1 MPLFEYECKQCGKRI
16 EFLER
21 GSGSRCHVCPHCG
34 SKSLQKLISTFS
46 AGRSDST
53 SDGGASCPTGTCP
66 LG

>member
-1 MPLFEYECKQCGKRI
+1 MPLFEYECKKCGKRV
-16 EFLER
+16 EFLDR
-21 GSGSRCHVCPHCG
+21 GSRSSHHVCPNCG

-53 SDGGASCPTGTCP
+53 SGGASCPTGTCP